1 MSSMCWETYKFF
13 GTKEDLQILRKK
25 LKDIDYDDLAEKT
38 GGRYTKDELY
48 EIDFCGDPRTE
59 NISNI
64 KKGFMGAVY
73 TFAIQIENYAAYSC
87 SFIKLLDLL
96 IQYYCP
102 RVSYKVYYEDE
113 GDYIHTDDLCGY
125 FFPAEY
131 TFTPGDGDS
140 IKEIVELQK
149 KFEKII
155 SKYKKPKED
164 YSIDYATYV
173 TKDELKKIC
182 NEMFPDE
189 EFSVQYARLNKYS
202 GQLFYFRDSP
212 VYRELREFLPKSE
225 YDDESAEDSEN
236 ADEKEGKEYSLD
248 EFVQLAVDGDVGA
261 MAAMGRLLE
270 FGEEYE
276 DAIKFYKDAAKQNN
290 EEALV
295 NLARMYFEGTGVK
308 KNLATALK
316 YYKQAAELGNT
327 EGQVGTAAILYIKL
341 MKNKDKLETVVD
353 VKNEFL
359 KNAFLAAVKEDSTAM
374 SLLGKYFDEIAGD
387 SKTAK
392 IWKNMAV
399 KYGSEDEDNEEP
411 DEDFSDFESEY
422 EEHAPEI
429 EYEDGLLL
437 SEDGKTLISFDDDD
451 EELNDT
457 IKVPNSVEKIE
468 MYALKYCHAKQIIL
482 PKKLK
487 TIDLCAF
494 YCSDITKITIPEGIE
509 TLSSGCFKN
518 CEALKSIRLPLSLKE
533 IGTEAFSHWNESSL
547 KQIIY
552 KGTKADW
559 KKIKLGEKCF
569 ENVPA
574 KVIKCTDGEIEIKK

>member
-48 EIDFCGDPRTE
+48 EIDFCGDPITK
-59 NISNI
+59 NLSNI

-102 RVSYKVYYEDE
+102 RVSYKVYYVDE
-113 GDYIHTDDLCGY
+113 GDYIHTDDLCRY

-131 TFTPGDGDS
+131 SFTPGDGSS
-140 IKEIVELQK
+140 IKEIDELTEK
-149 KFEKII
+149 YEKII
-155 SKYKKPKED
+155 SKYKKPRED
-164 YSIDYATYV
+164 YSLEYATYI
-173 TKDELKKIC
+173 TKEELEKIC
-182 NEMFPDE
+182 NEMFPGED
-189 EFSVQYARLNKYS
+189 FSVQYARLKKYS
-202 GQLFYFRDSP
+202 GNGELFYFSDSP
-212 VYRELREFLPKSE
+212 VYRELRKDLPKSE
-225 YDDESAEDSEN
+225 YDDDENSEDE
-236 ADEKEGKEYSLD
+236 EKGEEISLD
-248 EFVQLAVDGDVGA
+248 DFVKLAVDGDVGA
-261 MAAMGRLLE
+261 MAAMGKLME
-270 FGEEYE
+270 FCEKYA
-276 DAIKFYKDAAKQNN
+276 DAIKFYKDAAKQDN
-290 EEALV
+290 EEALI

-327 EGQVGTAAILYIKL
+327 EGQTGAAAILFIKL
-341 MKNKDKLETVVD
+341 MKNKNQLKTVED

-359 KNAFLAAVKEDSTAM
+359 KNAFLAAVKEDATAM
-374 SLLGKYFDEIAGD
+374 SLLAKYFDEIAGD

-392 IWKNMAV
+392 IWENMAV
-399 KYGSEDEDNEEP
+399 KYGSEDEDDEEF
-411 DEDFSDFESEY
+411 DDDFSDFESEY

-451 EELNDT
+451 EELKGT
-457 IKVPNSVEKIE
+457 IKVPASVETIG
-468 MYALKYCHAKQIIL
+468 MYAFSCCGADQIVL

-487 TIDLCAF
+487 KIEIGAF
-494 YCSDITKITIPEGIE
+494 SGACISKITIPEGIE
-509 TLSSGCFKN
+509 TISAECFSFCN
-518 CEALKSIRLPLSLKE
+518 HIKSIKLPLSLKE
-533 IGTEAFSHWNESSL
+533 IGAEAFNYNNWDNTAL
-547 KQIIY
+547 KKIIY

-559 KKIKLGEKCF
+559 EKIKLGEKCF
-569 ENVPA
+569 NNVAA
-574 KVIKCTDGEIEIKK
+574 KTITCQDGEIEIEK